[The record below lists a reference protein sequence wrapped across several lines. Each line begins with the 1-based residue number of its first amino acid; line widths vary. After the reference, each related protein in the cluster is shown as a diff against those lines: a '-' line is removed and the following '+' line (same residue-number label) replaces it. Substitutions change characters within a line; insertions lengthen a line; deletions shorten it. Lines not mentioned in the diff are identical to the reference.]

1 MQSLYHAAGQ
11 YSPENPNMKLDTSIV
26 VNCPENVYC
35 PSEDTFLLIG
45 ALEVVP
51 GDRALEIGCGSGLVS
66 LHMAKAGALVT
77 AVDVNY
83 EAAICA
89 KAAAGLN
96 GLRLD
101 VIRSDLFQNV
111 PGCFDLIV
119 FNPPYLRGEGA
130 DVSDQAW
137 AGGRTGTETLGRF
150 LEQAPAH
157 LNQAGRIVVI
167 VSSDMEQTPL
177 KEMLDP
183 FQIKELRAQHLF
195 FEELRVLQLRPR
207 EIMC

>member
-1 MQSLYHAAGQ
+1 
-11 YSPENPNMKLDTSIV
+11 MKLDTSISV
-26 VNCPENVYC
+26 DCPESVYC
-35 PSEDTFLLIG
+35 PSDDTFLLID

-51 GDRALEIGCGSGLVS
+51 GEKALEVGCGSGLVS
-66 LHMAKAGALVT
+66 LHLARAGAVVT
-77 AVDVNY
+77 AVDVNF

-96 GLRLD
+96 GLRLE

-111 PGCFDLIV
+111 KGCFDLIV
-119 FNPPYLRGEGA
+119 FNPPYCRGEGTE
-130 DVSDQAW
+130 VSDMAW

-157 LNQAGRIVVI
+157 LNESGRIMVI
-167 VSSDMEQTPL
+167 VSSDMEQAPL

-183 FQIKELRAQHLF
+183 FNAKELRAQHLF
-195 FEELRVLQLRPR
+195 FEELRVLELHPR
-207 EIMC
+207 EILMS